1 MAYVAMTRGR
11 HTNHAYL
18 YQKLNHEADH
28 QHATPIA
35 APEIH
40 QLQRGDKYRA
50 AGTFRTILA
59 NDDRPTTM
67 HAQAEHTPAELLP
80 GIVAATL
87 QRNQQ
92 RRSTRQTAWKEHLK
106 TVDAWRAGYERMAAA
121 ATPSAEIFLDTGGLE
136 L

>member
-67 HAQAEHTPAELLP
+67 HAQAAHTPTELLP
-80 GIVAATL
+80 GIVAETL

-92 RRSTRQTAWKEHLK
+92 RRSTRRTIWNQHLK